1 MIEET
6 IFSPQLVDKL
16 DAKLKEKKQK
26 VVQVSCGEA
35 HSVVLTDKGEVW
47 GWGMSLYGQL
57 GIGISGDS
65 FEPGLGMTLSKKPEP
80 TNITEFLPQDTVVSK
95 IICGAAFTLFLTADN
110 ELYGCGINDLGQL
123 GLDTYLEEM

>member
-1 MIEET
+1 MREET
-6 IFSPQLVDKL
+6 ILSPQLVDKL
-16 DAKLKEKKQK
+16 DVKLKEKKQK

-80 TNITEFLPQDTVVSK
+80 TYITEFLP
-95 IICGAAFTLFLTADN
+95 
-110 ELYGCGINDLGQL
+110 
-123 GLDTYLEEM
+123 